1 MESLFVKGN
10 RSFRESDYDKA
21 AEYYRESIK
30 KNPGFPQY
38 FVNLS
43 AALEKLG
50 DRHGAF
56 EAKRAAIKIKPE
68 LAQLFSESET
78 EVINEF
84 FGLHQYEL
92 SNRILKAY
100 PEADLLKARRTLDAL
115 KRKML
120 NLGFEETGLAKLKE
134 QANAKNPARRLLAS
148 RELALYSLNQGT
160 IEAAEQAKD
169 YIDYCLKNELDEEN
183 YRKAAIMKAECL
195 RVRGKSFLFTRFF
208 NEVENKVGV
217 FPDLILAKA
226 NVAKSP
232 RARIEWINKIYDECG
247 LARICLEGDAEEPY
261 TNLSTPPCQP
271 TLKPETMGSPLVTVI
286 VPTYNAEHTLPVALR
301 SLTEQTWKNL
311 EILVVDDCSTD
322 NTAQIVSDFSK
333 QDARIRL
340 LQAEKNGGP
349 YVARNLALLEAKG
362 DFITTNDADDWS
374 HAQKIEI
381 QVNHLCASPHILGN
395 TSQQSRATPDLIFH
409 RRGNYGFYN
418 FTNMSSFMF
427 RREVLKDVGFW
438 DSVRF
443 GADSEFI
450 RRIKKVHGPACIE
463 DLKTPPLSFQR
474 QSADSLTGSSAFG
487 YHGFFMGA
495 RREHFE
501 SYLHFH
507 TNNEA
512 TYYDF
517 PQKERP
523 FQVPEPM
530 RPQRSQKDS
539 KGQREFDVVIVSDFR
554 LDGGSTLSS
563 IEEIKAHLAHGLTTG
578 LVQMSRY
585 DYPPKK
591 KINPQI
597 RELLQEGKVEF
608 VVYGEKVKCQHAL
621 FRYPPILQHRQKY
634 VPGIEAEQV
643 SVIVNQPPMSDY
655 GPKAELRYE
664 MPIADRYVTELTGKK
679 AMWRPI
685 GPAVREALQDHH
697 GQDLLHV
704 EMADDDWCNIID
716 VDHWY
721 RGEHMPNAVQ
731 PVIARHSRDNRHKWP
746 DTSADL
752 LKAYPDSDKFKVKVL
767 GGAETPAKTLGGVPE
782 NWEVHEFGALHPRE
796 FLRDVD
802 IYVYYT
808 HSDWVESFGRA
819 VLEAMAVGIPVVV
832 SEVYEPL
839 FGNAATYGE
848 IPKVK
853 EAVKKLVEN
862 SPYYREMSKR
872 ALNLVR
878 EKFSYSAHIAR
889 LGMK

>member
-802 IYVYYT
+802 VYVYYT
-808 HSDWVESFGRA
+808 HPDWVESFGRV

-832 SEVYEPL
+832 PEVYKPL
-839 FGNAATYGE
+839 FGKAATYAEIAEVKGTINQLVQDPVHYRRMGE
-848 IPKVK
+848 QT
-853 EAVKKLVEN
+853 
-862 SPYYREMSKR
+862 
-872 ALNLVR
+872 LNLVR
-878 EKFSYSAHIAR
+878 EKFSYGAHIAR
-889 LGMK
+889 LGLE

>member
-21 AEYYRESIK
+21 AEYYRESIR

-84 FGLHQYEL
+84 FGLHQHEL

-100 PEADLLKARRTLDAL
+100 PEADLLKASRTLDAL

-148 RELALYSLNQGT
+148 RELALYFLNLGT
-160 IEAAEQAKD
+160 VEAAEKAKD
-169 YIDYCLKNELDEEN
+169 YIDYCLKNESDEEH

-195 RVRGKSFLFTRFF
+195 RIRGKESLFARFF
-208 NEVENKVGV
+208 KEVEERVGV

-232 RARIEWINKIYDECG
+232 EARVEWINRVYDECG
-247 LARICLEGDAEEPY
+247 LARICFKGEAAELY
-261 TNLSTPPCQP
+261 TNLSTLQCQP
-271 TLKPETMGSPLVTVI
+271 TLNPESVGNPLVTVI
-286 VPTYNAEHTLPVALR
+286 VPTYNAEHTLVVALR
-301 SLTEQTWKNL
+301 SLIEQSWKNL

-349 YVARNLALLEAKG
+349 YVARNLALLQAKG

-427 RREVLKDVGFW
+427 RRDVLKDVGFW

-450 RRIKKVHGPACIE
+450 RRIKKVHGSACIE

-507 TNNEA
+507 TNNET

-517 PQKERP
+517 PQTERP

-530 RPQRSQKDS
+530 RPQRSQKNS

-597 RELLQEGKVEF
+597 RELLQDGKVEF
-608 VVYGEKVKCQHAL
+608 VVYGEKVKCEHAL

-634 VPGIEAEQV
+634 VPEIEADQI

-655 GPKAELRYE
+655 GSAAELRYE
-664 MPIADRYVTELTGKK
+664 LPRADAYVQTLFGKK
-679 AMWRPI
+679 PVWRPI
-685 GPAVREALQDHH
+685 GPAVREALLQHH
-697 GQDLLHV
+697 LEDLPAIEL
-704 EMADDDWCNIID
+704 ADEDWCNVIN
-716 VDHWY
+716 VDCWC
-721 RGEHMPNAVQ
+721 RGNHTPNMTQ
-731 PVIARHSRDNRHKWP
+731 PVIARHSRDNHHKWP
-746 DTSADL
+746 GTSADL
-752 LKAYPDSDKFKVKVL
+752 LKAYPDSHKFKVKVL
-767 GGAETPAKTLGGVPE
+767 GGAKTPADILGRVPV
-782 NWEVHEFGALHPRE
+782 NWEVYDFGALHPRD
-796 FLRDVD
+796 FLQDVD
-802 IYVYYT
+802 VYVYYT
-808 HSDWVESFGRA
+808 HHDWVESFGRV
-819 VLEAMAVGIPVVV
+819 VLEAMAIGVPVVV
-832 SEVYEPL
+832 PEVYRPL
-839 FGNAATYGE
+839 FGNAVTYAKITEVKAT
-848 IPKVK
+848 VK
-853 EAVKKLVEN
+853 NLVED
-862 SPYYREMSKR
+862 PVHYREMSER

-878 EKFSYSAHIAR
+878 EKFSYSAHLGR
-889 LGMK
+889 LELS